1 MKGIIL
7 AGGSGTRLYPTTQ
20 IVCKQLLPIYDKP
33 MIYYPLSTLMQAGIR
48 DVLIISTPQDIPHFV
63 NLFKDGSHLGMNI
76 SYEIQLEPKGIPEA
90 FTIGESF
97 IGSDNVCLILGDNI
111 FYGNSFPD
119 ILRACVNR
127 VNNKVVDGGTVF
139 CYYVADARQYG
150 VAEIEDYKVISL
162 EEKPEHPK
170 SNWAVTGLYLYT
182 NDVIEVSRSLQPS
195 ARGETE
201 ITAVNQVYLE
211 EDRLTA
217 EYLGR
222 GFSWIDTGSPSALVE
237 ASSFIK
243 IIEERKGMKIGCI
256 EEIAFTEGFIT
267 EAQYVEIIEPIKNSP
282 YGKYL
287 LKVLDFI

>member
-76 SYEIQLEPKGIPEA
+76 SYEVQLAPKGIPEA

-111 FYGNSFPD
+111 FYGNSFPN